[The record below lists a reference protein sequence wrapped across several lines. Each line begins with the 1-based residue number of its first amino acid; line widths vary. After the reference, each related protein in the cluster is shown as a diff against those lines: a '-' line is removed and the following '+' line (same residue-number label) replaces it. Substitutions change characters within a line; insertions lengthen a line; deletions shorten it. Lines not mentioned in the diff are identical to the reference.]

1 MFKGER
7 FRKGSPG
14 FTLIELLVVIAIIAV
29 LIALLLPAVQA
40 AREAARRTQCKS
52 SLKQLVL
59 ALHNYI
65 EVNHGHLMPYSIDN
79 IVEINYVMNGFAGPQ
94 GKIGYWFGEVD
105 QTQPDPT
112 KQLNFTR
119 GFLAPYME
127 TNRAVYQCPDL
138 GVNQVS
144 VVRFGQLASGYAY
157 NGHYLG
163 RGINYNFDNFPFAV
177 SSNPVTVRLRDVR
190 ETTQTIA
197 FADSAQVECVDWP
210 TCSQNTFEEVWL
222 IEPPSNQFPTIHFRH
237 TRAANIAFVDG
248 HVEMMTPVW
257 IPLDPGNVPP
267 GQAARMQADD
277 LANVSP
283 DDTFYANGSSGPF

>member
-14 FTLIELLVVIAIIAV
+14 LHADRAAGRDCHHRRADLRC
-29 LIALLLPAVQA
+29 LLPAVQA

-177 SSNPVTVRLRDVR
+177 SSNSRNRPAPRRAGDDANDCLCRQRPGRMRRLAHLFAEHIRGGMAHRAAVESVSDDPFSAHPSGQHRLRR
-190 ETTQTIA
+190 
-197 FADSAQVECVDWP
+197 
-210 TCSQNTFEEVWL
+210 
-222 IEPPSNQFPTIHFRH
+222 
-237 TRAANIAFVDG
+237 RA
-248 HVEMMTPVW
+248 
-257 IPLDPGNVPP
+257 
-267 GQAARMQADD
+267 R
-277 LANVSP
+277 
-283 DDTFYANGSSGPF
+283 